1 MRMEC
6 KTNRKN
12 WEKRDG
18 DQINV
23 GLLFNT
29 MNKGG
34 GIEGVLGICF
44 CFCVKS
50 DFVVVGCAIPAYLL
64 VNSVSAYV
72 YAKLS
77 YNQLCSLFHAL
88 RNEASGTNGVL
99 DNIIF
104 QLYLFSIHSLRLFLI
119 NRLD

>member
-6 KTNRKN
+6 KKFRKN

-29 MNKGG
+29 INNGG
-34 GIEGVLGICF
+34 GVGGVLVLVF
-44 CFCVKS
+44 VFCVES

-64 VNSVSAYV
+64 VNNVSAYV

-77 YNQLCSLFHAL
+77 YDRLCSLFYAL
-88 RNEASGTNGVL
+88 STQRVEWHEGRV
-99 DNIIF
+99 IF
-104 QLYLFSIHSLRLFLI
+104 EILSSFCPLPLCLVVS
-119 NRLD
+119 